1 MRCFSVKRLAIL
13 TKLTILARESDRNG
27 RKRGKCSFHSVA
39 VSSLFSKRFDE
50 RFNCGQRKRRNQ
62 EKERLATLVSF
73 RVPDDKNV
81 RTREKLLETGMEI
94 QLVVARS
101 ATNERTNHR
110 WLARSKENHD
120 KPILFHFLSLSL
132 SLSVSI
138 FRNEPMSK
146 WWYYWLIRL
155 GSELRNRRGM
165 EEREIHAIVSTQSYL
180 ASSLHRNSVSRPET
194 SILFSISRKSV
205 EKRQEEGEE
214 KEGVSACSV

>member
-1 MRCFSVKRLAIL
+1 MLCPACFPNGS
-13 TKLTILARESDRNG
+13 TKDLIAD
-27 RKRGKCSFHSVA
+27 K
-39 VSSLFSKRFDE
+39 
-50 RFNCGQRKRRNQ
+50 
-62 EKERLATLVSF
+62 EKEGTRKKRDWRLLF
-73 RVPDDKNV
+73 RFACPTTKMYG
-81 RTREKLLETGMEI
+81 RGRSCWKREWKFNWSS
-94 QLVVARS
+94 RDRRR
-101 ATNERTNHR
+101 TNERTIDGSLDRKKITTNR
-110 WLARSKENHD
+110 FYS
-120 KPILFHFLSLSL
+120 FLSLSL
-132 SLSVSI
+132 SLSIPI

>member
-1 MRCFSVKRLAIL
+1 MLCPACFPNGS
-13 TKLTILARESDRNG
+13 TKDLIA
-27 RKRGKCSFHSVA
+27 
-39 VSSLFSKRFDE
+39 
-50 RFNCGQRKRRNQ
+50 
-62 EKERLATLVSF
+62 EKEKEGTRKKRDWRLLF
-73 RVPDDKNV
+73 RFACPHDKNV

-110 WLARSKENHD
+110 WLTRSKENHD

-194 SILFSISRKSV
+194 SILFSISRKSG
-205 EKRQEEGEE
+205 EKRQEEEE
-214 KEGVSACSV
+214 GGVSACSV

>member
-50 RFNCGQRKRRNQ
+50 RFNCGERKRRNQ

-73 RVPDDKNV
+73 RVSPRQKCTD
-81 RTREKLLETGMEI
+81 EGE
-94 QLVVARS
+94 VVGNGNGNSIGRRAIGD
-101 ATNERTNHR
+101 ERTNEPSMAHSIER
-110 WLARSKENHD
+110 KSRQTD
-120 KPILFHFLSLSL
+120 FIPLSLSL

-194 SILFSISRKSV
+194 SILFSISRKSG
-205 EKRQEEGEE
+205 EKRQEEEE
-214 KEGVSACSV
+214 GGVSACSV